1 MNSSSS
7 FTAGRYHRSI
17 LTCFRRRPAVT
28 GNAYIA
34 SIPSKKAAA
43 AAVFGH
49 QKNTPPQAVSQVEQ
63 VRACQCTE
71 YTEITREQ
79 VFY

>member
-1 MNSSSS
+1 VQ
-7 FTAGRYHRSI
+7 H
-17 LTCFRRRPAVT
+17 AVLVGGEAKT
-28 GNAYIA
+28 NPTTTMQQRWEENRVPLGVPICLDT
-34 SIPSKKAAA
+34 K
-43 AAVFGH
+43 
-49 QKNTPPQAVSQVEQ
+49 KNTPPQAVSQVEQ